1 MVPQTVLN
9 EAQVTIIVENSAAID
24 FEKFKVLTFKVGD
37 AMHKPEWGRRWW
49 WGSQQHLDSFPRGPL
64 SPCPTW
70 PSSFLSVLLPFLLM
84 WGAAGRREEE
94 LYKDLLLLLTQ
105 PHWAPT
111 SKL

>member
-1 MVPQTVLN
+1 MGT
-9 EAQVTIIVENSAAID
+9 A
-24 FEKFKVLTFKVGD
+24 VGGGG
-37 AMHKPEWGRRWW
+37 AHP
-49 WGSQQHLDSFPRGPL
+49 HLDSFPRGPL
-64 SPCPTW
+64 SPLP
-70 PSSFLSVLLPFLLM
+70 PLPPSFLSCWLALLLM